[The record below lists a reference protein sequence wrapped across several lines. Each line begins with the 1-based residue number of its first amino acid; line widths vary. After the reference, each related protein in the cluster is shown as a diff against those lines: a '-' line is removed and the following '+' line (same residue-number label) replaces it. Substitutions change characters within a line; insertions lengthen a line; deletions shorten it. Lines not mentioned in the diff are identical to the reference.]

1 MDRTQNISYKDC
13 FSVMD
18 RKIAYG
24 SLVIVA
30 VVWGATFPIIKLSLT
45 YIDPISFLLFRFAI
59 AAVVLLPF
67 VIKKMNKRDAIYG
80 TIVGIPLF
88 LGYVTQTFGLQYT
101 SPSMSGLITGIYIV
115 LTPILS
121 IFILRNGLDMVKI
134 YLAVAAF
141 VGMALMTIS
150 STSGEALG
158 NLLTIATAFCYALQL
173 VLTEKYLKTGNPLV
187 FTFFQLIVVAVL
199 SLLISPGS
207 VLKAGI
213 LTNGYVLF
221 SVLFNA
227 ILGSTMAIWLM
238 SVAIKNTNAYI
249 SALILVIEPVSA
261 VMVSTVFFHFPVTIL
276 MILGGAIILVS
287 MVLAINRE
295 NKKI

>member
-45 YIDPISFLLFRFAI
+45 FIDPISFLLFRFAI

-88 LGYVTQTFGLQYT
+88 LGYVTQTVGLQYT

-227 ILGSTMAIWLM
+227 ILGSTLAIWLM
-238 SVAIKNTNAYI
+238 SVAIRNTNAYI

-261 VMVSTVFFHFPVTIL
+261 VEVS
-276 MILGGAIILVS
+276 
-287 MVLAINRE
+287 R
-295 NKKI
+295 K

>member
-1 MDRTQNISYKDC
+1 
-13 FSVMD
+13 MD

-261 VMVSTVFFHFPVTIL
+261 VMVSTIFFHFPVTTL

>member
-1 MDRTQNISYKDC
+1 
-13 FSVMD
+13 MD

-45 YIDPISFLLFRFAI
+45 YIDPISFLIFRFAI

-88 LGYVTQTFGLQYT
+88 LGYVTQTVGLQYT

-213 LTNGYVLF
+213 LTNSYVLF

-249 SALILVIEPVSA
+249 SALILIIEPVSA
-261 VMVSTVFFHFPVTIL
+261 VMVSTVFFHFPVTTL
-276 MILGGAIILVS
+276 MIIGGAIILVS

>member
-1 MDRTQNISYKDC
+1 
-13 FSVMD
+13 MD

-24 SLVIVA
+24 SLVVVA
-30 VVWGATFPIIKLSLT
+30 VVWGATFPIIKLSLNF
-45 YIDPISFLLFRFAI
+45 IDPISFLLFRFAI
-59 AAVVLLPF
+59 ASLVLLPF
-67 VIKKMNKRDAIYG
+67 VIKKMNKKDAIYG

-88 LGYVTQTFGLQYT
+88 LGYVTQTVGLQYT

-134 YLAVAAF
+134 YLAIAAF

-150 STSGEALG
+150 STSGQALG
-158 NLLTIATAFCYALQL
+158 NLLTIGTAFCYALQL

-187 FTFFQLIVVAVL
+187 FTFFQLVVVAVL

-207 VLKAGI
+207 VMKAGI
-213 LTNGYVLF
+213 LTNSYVLF

-249 SALILVIEPVSA
+249 SALILIIEPVSA
-261 VMVSTVFFHFPVTIL
+261 VMVSTIFFHFPVTAL
-276 MILGGAIILVS
+276 MIIGGAIILIS

>member
-45 YIDPISFLLFRFAI
+45 FIDPISFLLFRFAI

-88 LGYVTQTFGLQYT
+88 LGYVTQTVGLQYT

>member
-1 MDRTQNISYKDC
+1 
-13 FSVMD
+13 MD

-88 LGYVTQTFGLQYT
+88 LGYVTQTVGLQYT

-199 SLLISPGS
+199 SLIISPGS

-261 VMVSTVFFHFPVTIL
+261 VMVSTIFFHFPVTTLI
-276 MILGGAIILVS
+276 ILGGAIILVS

>member
-88 LGYVTQTFGLQYT
+88 LGYVTQTVGLQYT

-261 VMVSTVFFHFPVTIL
+261 VMVSTIFFHFPVTTL